1 MIKVFHNPRCA
12 KSRQALKWLE
22 EHEMDHQVYRYLDDG
37 LRPDELE
44 TLLLKMECS
53 AMDIIRTGEKIW
65 KEEYAALDLNEDELV
80 MVLSEAPILLERPII
95 VRGDLTFV
103 ARPTE
108 TMEQLL

>member
-1 MIKVFHNPRCA
+1 
-12 KSRQALKWLE
+12 
-22 EHEMDHQVYRYLDDG
+22 
-37 LRPDELE
+37 
-44 TLLLKMECS
+44 MECS

-95 VRGDLTFV
+95 VRGDLAFV